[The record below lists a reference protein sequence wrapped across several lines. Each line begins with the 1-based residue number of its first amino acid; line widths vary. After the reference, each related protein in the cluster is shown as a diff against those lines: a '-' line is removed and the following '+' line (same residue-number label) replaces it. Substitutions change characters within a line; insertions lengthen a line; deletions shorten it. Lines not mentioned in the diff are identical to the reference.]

1 MIKELAK
8 QMLPLVNTK
17 KNTDILE
24 LYMNYRVNELHKLLE
39 QHEDMYN
46 INKAQGAIQEI
57 RRLKT
62 LRDEVLAKAEK

>member
-1 MIKELAK
+1 MITEVAK
-8 QMLPLVNTK
+8 KLLPLVSVK

-24 LYMNYRVNELHKLLE
+24 SYMEYRVAELHKLLE
-39 QHEDMYN
+39 QHEDIYR

-62 LRDEVLAKAEK
+62 IRDEVISRVEK

>member
-1 MIKELAK
+1 MITEVAK
-8 QMLPLVNTK
+8 KLLPLVNVK

-24 LYMNYRVNELHKLLE
+24 AYMEYRVSELHKLLE
-39 QHEDMYN
+39 QHEDIYK

-62 LRDEVLAKAEK
+62 LRDEVISKAEK